1 MVKPGKVRKELYNSP
16 KHRREKII
24 SSHVSD
30 ELYSRYGIRSIPVRK
45 GDTVKIVRG
54 NFKGFEGKVSNVDL
68 KKMKINVEG
77 VLINKADKKQ
87 KPRWIDASN
96 VIITRLDLSDK
107 LRLEKVRK
115 VALMKNKVIEEGENV
130 EQASKEIGPEQ
141 GNPGS

>member
-1 MVKPGKVRKELYNSP
+1 MVKPGKMRKMLYNSP
-16 KHRREKII
+16 KHRREKIV
-24 SSHVSD
+24 SSHLSD
-30 ELYSRYGIRSIPVRK
+30 ELFGKYGIRSIPVRK

-96 VIITRLDLSDK
+96 VIITKLDLSDK
-107 LRLEKVRK
+107 KRLEKIK
-115 VALMKNKVIEEGENV
+115 NLALMKNKSIEEGENV
-130 EQASKEIGPEQ
+130 EQASEKVEPEQ
-141 GNPGS
+141 SNTGS